1 MISVGN
7 SEAKKK
13 WECKVPNIW
22 PRPTPDANVP
32 INANPHYP
40 PLGQYQGTVGRFE
53 APGVGDLTNLDRE
66 ILGDY

>member
-1 MISVGN
+1 MSSCLIKLKRN
-7 SEAKKK
+7 A
-13 WECKVPNIW
+13 
-22 PRPTPDANVP
+22 P

-40 PLGQYQGTVGRFE
+40 PPGQYQGTVGGFE